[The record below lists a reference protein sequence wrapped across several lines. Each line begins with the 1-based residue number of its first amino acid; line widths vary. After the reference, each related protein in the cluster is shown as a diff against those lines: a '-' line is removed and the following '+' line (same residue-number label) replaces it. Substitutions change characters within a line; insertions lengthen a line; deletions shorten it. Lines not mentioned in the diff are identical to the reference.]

1 MRIVFWKSATLVM
14 VLVGSV
20 LAQAHDS
27 VSVAFVIDGRPA
39 RCNPFGVDLR
49 LDGKIIKPKLT
60 DQTFDVPDVFKK
72 HSQWPDNQYV
82 DISLSCGEYS
92 FSFPGRHPAFVRA
105 GEWELGIARP
115 LYAIERFSRT
125 EELEQGGWLAY
136 LIFEGEPGVVTFAPQ
151 PDAPVDIANAMQK
164 EQPNASG
171 KRARDLAYSLAV
183 FRIEYQTNRDYL
195 MRLLN
200 SCLSR
205 PRESPENDECDG
217 KLLAFVT
224 NLYWRG
230 DNTLL
235 VPLLQM
241 ADSRRDVIG
250 EIGTFYSDLLD
261 RQKGTALAAIK
272 ELGADQQHLVCRLA
286 YKDDLS
292 NNRPK
297 RDRIKAFLS
306 KTGGDAA
313 ARCSSAIEE

>member
-1 MRIVFWKSATLVM
+1 
-14 VLVGSV
+14 
-20 LAQAHDS
+20 
-27 VSVAFVIDGRPA
+27 
-39 RCNPFGVDLR
+39 
-49 LDGKIIKPKLT
+49 
-60 DQTFDVPDVFKK
+60 
-72 HSQWPDNQYV
+72 V
-82 DISLSCGEYS
+82 DISFSCGEHT
-92 FSFPGRHPAFVRA
+92 FSFPRQHPAFVRQ
-105 GEWELGIARP
+105 GDWELGIARP

-125 EELEQGGWLAY
+125 RELEQGAWLAY

-151 PDAPVDIANAMQK
+151 PDPPVDVADAMQK
-164 EQPNASG
+164 EQSSATG
-171 KRARDLAYSLAV
+171 KRARDIAYLLAV
-183 FRIEYQTNRDYL
+183 FGIEYERNRDYL
-195 MRLLN
+195 MRLL
-200 SCLSR
+200 SRCLSR
-205 PRESPENDECDG
+205 PKESPEADECDSE
-217 KLLAFVT
+217 LLDFAT
-224 NLYWRG
+224 TLYWRG

-261 RQKGTALAAIK
+261 RQKGTALAAIE

-286 YKDDLS
+286 YEDDLS